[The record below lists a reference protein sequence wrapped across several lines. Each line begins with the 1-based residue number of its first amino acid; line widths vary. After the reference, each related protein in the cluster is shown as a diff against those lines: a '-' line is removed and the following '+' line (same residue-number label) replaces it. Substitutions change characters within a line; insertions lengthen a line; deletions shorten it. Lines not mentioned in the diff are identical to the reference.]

1 MDYSEITKQLYIGT
15 TPKRPDYEVLRGLG
29 IRLVINMRFLRGGR
43 PPAGNPPIQYLRFRT
58 IDSPLFPIPMQALL
72 QGAQAAIA
80 ALRGGGKVYVHC
92 SRGRHRS
99 IRERSNEPDQTPAG
113 GGRPGCLPH
122 PAAHPGIC
130 PRLGGSP
137 VSTPWQTAATRG
149 EMREACLQD
158 RTPRNR
164 YPRSSPRALLGT
176 SSKLGLGSA
185 HFGNRDPRTALR
197 VPSFLK

>member
-1 MDYSEITKQLYIGT
+1 MSMDYSEITKQLYIGT

-99 IRERSNEPDQTPAG
+99 IAMAAAVLIASGQSASEAMSLIKRQRAAADPDASHIQ
-113 GGRPGCLPH
+113 
-122 PAAHPGIC
+122 
-130 PRLGGSP
+130 PRIL
-137 VSTPWQTAATRG
+137 AFA
-149 EMREACLQD
+149 
-158 RTPRNR
+158 
-164 YPRSSPRALLGT
+164 RAWEDPQ
-176 SSKLGLGSA
+176 SA
-185 HFGNRDPRTALR
+185 HRGRQPPQEAR
-197 VPSFLK
+197 